1 MGAGLHAIQT
11 DLGELSHNE
20 YLRILVEAGVVGLTL
35 TIIMYL
41 SLFKYALRGFRD
53 ADSPYKRD
61 LMLAFM
67 MVWCSR
73 IVMVGADNLLAITV
87 IEWYFWAF
95 AAVIVVESGAYDR
108 FAHIQD
114 DRRALRKTSPA
125 PALPAPA
132 DA

>member
-1 MGAGLHAIQT
+1 
-11 DLGELSHNE
+11 
-20 YLRILVEAGVVGLTL
+20 
-35 TIIMYL
+35 
-41 SLFKYALRGFRD
+41 
-53 ADSPYKRD
+53 
-61 LMLAFM
+61 MLAFM

-114 DRRALRKTSPA
+114 DRRALRKASPT
-125 PALPAPA
+125 PALPAPTA
-132 DA
+132 A